1 MLNDH
6 SCNNCRPNQ
15 PSGSFF
21 FLICDRY
28 CCWGKPFWWF
38 EGSLLLHPQG
48 DLKQTFS
55 KMYTF
60 LFPRA
65 HCLPLLARMWPI
77 CTLVFRCVG
86 IFYHSGLT
94 FFFFFRLALCLP
106 TKQVVWRRSTSS
118 STTRVAWIANVIPQ
132 SIVSIVVNLSTFQN
146 GLIARMKQVPW
157 ETNTKSFLRWE
168 HNWWSIIFYMS
179 LSYNICSSDKSG
191 RPVGSGRKFD
201 RIRRSL
207 RQLGHRG
214 DRQ

>member
-1 MLNDH
+1 MLNDQ

-15 PSGSFF
+15 HSGSFF

-60 LFPRA
+60 LFSQGT
-65 HCLPLLARMWPI
+65 LLAIAGTYVTYMY
-77 CTLVFRCVG
+77 F
-86 IFYHSGLT
+86 GLQVCWDLLS
-94 FFFFFRLALCLP
+94 FWLIFFFFRLALCLP

-118 STTRVAWIANVIPQ
+118 STTRVAWIALNVIPQ
-132 SIVSIVVNLSTFQN
+132 IHPMFVNLSTFQN
-146 GLIARMKQVPW
+146 GLIARMKQVPR

-168 HNWWSIIFYMS
+168 HHLLIHKILHVTFLQYLFIW
-179 LSYNICSSDKSG
+179 
-191 RPVGSGRKFD
+191 
-201 RIRRSL
+201 
-207 RQLGHRG
+207 
-214 DRQ
+214 